1 MPVNGNERAKVNTD
15 FRIQTFPMGKW
26 GQILDHETW
35 RQRHCQEV
43 KKKNPLTRFL
53 IYLLKHM
60 EVVLEMERV
69 VSEKTSKITIGHYI
83 Y

>member
-1 MPVNGNERAKVNTD
+1 MRGLRVTLILGYKYFIWANGSQFV
-15 FRIQTFPMGKW
+15 
-26 GQILDHETW
+26 DHETW
-35 RQRHCQEV
+35 WQRHCQEV
-43 KKKNPLTRFL
+43 KKKKKLTFL